1 MDAALF
7 YRSPMTREQISQTLR
22 YMEHL
27 RMESYEAETKAQERR
42 LVSEYGLLWKSIE
55 PYVTGKEPYSES

>member
-1 MDAALF
+1 
-7 YRSPMTREQISQTLR
+7 
-22 YMEHL
+22 
-27 RMESYEAETKAQERR
+27 MESYEAETKAQERR